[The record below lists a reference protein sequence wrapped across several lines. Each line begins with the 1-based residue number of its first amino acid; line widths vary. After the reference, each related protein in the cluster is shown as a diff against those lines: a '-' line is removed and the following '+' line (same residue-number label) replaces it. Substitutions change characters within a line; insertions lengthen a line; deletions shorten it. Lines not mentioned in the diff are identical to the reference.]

1 MEETYTFSWALHMM
15 RYDGKK
21 MKAITDD
28 KEDEI
33 THFIY
38 SDGDSLFYQ
47 DFDGSHGEVR
57 LASKVIM
64 GSWVEV
70 KE

>member
-1 MEETYTFSWALHMM
+1 MQETYTFSRALHMM
-15 RYDGKK
+15 RYGRKK

-33 THFIY
+33 THYIY

-47 DFDGSHGEVR
+47 DFNGAHGEVR
-57 LASKVIM
+57 LTSKVIM

-70 KE
+70 K